1 MVSYKVTNIREF
13 EARFTSL
20 VGALSAGAVNAMEQ
34 EAIKFYKGIAKK
46 VEKSAGYKKLMNDQ
60 DLRGI
65 LGMPAPGKR
74 FGSDTDGP
82 QLLAILRKFNSRRLD
97 IKGGRHRRFAIR
109 FPSMQWLEQTL
120 TRNLS
125 KVEGGIPQPGRRA
138 SWFRWWEFGDSGEM
152 EGRTILKSN
161 LASFARKRSKK
172 TKGKRNLLKLI
183 REKSRS
189 GYALQLTQG
198 GNTSQGLQGAGVITD
213 IYAEFAQK
221 FQPHMARAVK
231 KYVGKANK
239 NKRFFAQVTTR

>member
-1 MVSYKVTNIREF
+1 MVIYKVTNLREF

-20 VGALSAGAVNAMEQ
+20 VGALSAGAVSAMEQ
-34 EAIKFYKGIAKK
+34 EALKFYKGIAKK
-46 VEKSAGYKKLMNDQ
+46 VENSAGYKQLMTNQ
-60 DLRGI
+60 DLRGT

-82 QLLAILRKFNSRRLD
+82 QLLEILRKFKSRRLD

-109 FPSMQWLEQTL
+109 FPSLGELEKSL

-125 KVEGGIPQPGRRA
+125 RVEGGLPKPGIRQ
-138 SWFRWWEFGDSGEM
+138 SWFRWWEFGDGGEM
-152 EGRTILKSN
+152 EGQTILKSN
-161 LASFARKRSKK
+161 LAAFAKKRSKK

-189 GYALQLTQG
+189 GYALQLAASG
-198 GNTSQGLQGAGVITD
+198 GVSRGLQGAGVVTR

-231 KYVGKANK
+231 KFTRGSNK
-239 NKRFFAQVTTR
+239 DKRFFAKVSIR